1 MARRYPVRAA
11 MKLLAWLTETFI
23 ATFGITRPRPEQQRI
38 AQMLIGGFLLAVILG
53 VAAVAVFL
61 LVAIRAGHA
70 Q

>member
-1 MARRYPVRAA
+1 

-38 AQMLIGGFLLAVILG
+38 AHMLIGGFLLALILG
-53 VAAVAVFL
+53 VAAVTVFL
-61 LVAIRAGHA
+61 LVAIHNGHA